1 MTPSGDLF
9 SFTRLRSGKSTRKAI
24 DKIQLKR
31 NELVYRPVYVVSTLL
46 FDRQLQVAVKAV
58 QDRLVI
64 GLVAIS

>member
-9 SFTRLRSGKSTRKAI
+9 SFTRLRSEKSTRKAV
-24 DKIQLKR
+24 DKIQVKR
-31 NELVYRPVYVVSTLL
+31 NELVYRPVCVVSTLL

>member
-1 MTPSGDLF
+1 M
-9 SFTRLRSGKSTRKAI
+9 RSVKTIRKAV
-24 DKIQLKR
+24 DKIQVKR
-31 NELVYRPVYVVSTLL
+31 NELAYRPVCVVSTLL